1 MFRRKKETPT
11 FTPVVKAH
19 SQIGTVIGPGMS
31 WNGDLSGEGGVR
43 IEGSV
48 TGEIVVRGTLVIG
61 ETGKVAC
68 KTLKAETLIVAG
80 LVQGDVVCQKLEIR
94 STGRVWGDVS
104 TMSFSS
110 EDGAFL
116 RGTMKMEER
125 IEIPLPAE
133 PSETSQP
140 DLMTNEKPPEL
151 NSDGLL

>member
-1 MFRRKKETPT
+1 MFRRKKETPS
-11 FTPVVKAH
+11 FTPVVKSP
-19 SQIGTVIGPGMS
+19 SQIGTVIGAGMS
-31 WNGDLSGEGGVR
+31 WAGDLSGEGGVR

-48 TGEIVVRGTLVIG
+48 TGEIVVRGTVVIG

-68 KTLKAETLIVAG
+68 KTLKAETLVVAG

-94 STGRVWGDVS
+94 STGRVWGDVV

-125 IEIPLPAE
+125 IDIPLPGD
-133 PSETSQP
+133 QP
-140 DLMTNEKPPEL
+140 TASNPDFAQNERPPEIS
-151 NSDGLL
+151 SDGL